1 MTFKTAASASGEKF
15 TPAAMGMV
23 LVTDDSILDGTSG
36 VFEEDVHMWF
46 PQNFTVVR
54 IPALNQYNYRTG

>member
-1 MTFKTAASASGEKF
+1 MTFKTAASASSEKY

-36 VFEEDVHMWF
+36 VFEEDVH
-46 PQNFTVVR
+46 T
-54 IPALNQYNYRTG
+54 